1 MPDDKISGN
10 DLRLKLLRKRMD
22 RKVKLEQQKRIER
35 WEKMPRTIESS
46 ERPEGS
52 LLRNIPPTRRAGEPL
67 QMVSLRSSYS
77 SPYMD
82 RLRPK
87 SQDNIHRVSGGVSS
101 ARPIEVLR
109 LPSSRP
115 IDAPR
120 IGYMMRASL
129 LDPSHPKASASM
141 SSVMTSNTRASLDMC
156 KPIKEFPSAS
166 SSIPRSTYPVYSLSL
181 QLSFQI

>member
-87 SQDNIHRVSGGVSS
+87 SQDNIHMVSGGVSS
-101 ARPIEVLR
+101 A
-109 LPSSRP
+109 RP

-141 SSVMTSNTRASLDMC
+141 SSVMTSSTRASLDMC

-181 QLSFQI
+181 QLSFEI

>member
-1 MPDDKISGN
+1 M
-10 DLRLKLLRKRMD
+10 
-22 RKVKLEQQKRIER
+22 KLEQQKRIER

-120 IGYMMRASL
+120 IGYMMRAS
-129 LDPSHPKASASM
+129 HPKASASM
-141 SSVMTSNTRASLDMC
+141 SSVMTSSTRASLDMC
-156 KPIKEFPSAS
+156 KPIKEFPSGS